1 MYTTHVIRKHGFRG
15 GVIMNYIIIL
25 SDGRVFGGWNPI
37 DGEMVILPSERKNLA
52 YRMQRTLAM
61 RTLEKVEN
69 YVHEDCTIEQI
80 AA

>member
-1 MYTTHVIRKHGFRG
+1 
-15 GVIMNYIIIL
+15 MNYIITL
-25 SDGRVFGGWNPI
+25 ADGRVFGGWDPI
-37 DGEMVILPSERKNLA
+37 DGQMVILSPDRKELA

-69 YVHEDCTIEQI
+69 FAHENCYIEKL